1 MSLPA
6 SGWANKSGTTPRSC
20 NCGSWKDHWIKFAKK
35 PWPDS
40 CSVSGC
46 SSKPTLGAHIFN
58 PAVTGERIAPMCDS
72 CNKIT
77 VTFTLKGSITLPS
90 ANVSKTC
97 G

>member
-46 SSKPTLGAHIFN
+46 
-58 PAVTGERIAPMCDS
+58 
-72 CNKIT
+72 
-77 VTFTLKGSITLPS
+77 
-90 ANVSKTC
+90 
-97 G
+97 